1 MFYYCMQKIVQKVT
15 YIECSWHVFENL
27 SVISR
32 IFRTWLSKCHFTL
45 VYSLDEMAFL
55 SQHNHVNST
64 DLRLWRH
71 FSHWIGYLLTF
82 RTIRVIYSR
91 KNSRKVTVP
100 SMFSFENVTLAF
112 SFTMVCLRFNGIVQC
127 YQAILITS
135 CKCQKCYHSVNAVE

>member
-15 YIECSWHVFENL
+15 YIECSCRVFENL

-32 IFRTWLSKCHFTL
+32 IFRTWLSKCHCTL

-55 SQHNHVNST
+55 SQLNHVNFT

-71 FSHWIGYLLTF
+71 FSHWIGYLFTF
-82 RTIRVIYSR
+82 HTISVIFSR
-91 KNSRKVTVP
+91 QNSRKVTVP

-127 YQAILITS
+127 YQSILITS